1 MSSVFIKKV
10 GKFFLKLLG
19 KKALEKVED
28 KVVEKIEENNEAIE
42 KELEVVD
49 EAKEKIE
56 EVSRTIE
63 EIEREAK
70 AVKELY
76 SAYATRS
83 VDVWHEFHED
93 VDAVKRYWDGQFH
106 NLVRRVLNNT
116 DIGPI
121 KDELMSILGSYDR
134 KKALR
139 QAFFDKFC
147 NELTD
152 L

>member
-49 EAKEKIE
+49 EVKEKIE
-56 EVSRTIE
+56 EV
-63 EIEREAK
+63 EREAK
-70 AVKELY
+70 AIKELY

-116 DIGPI
+116 DVGPI

-139 QAFFDKFC
+139 QAFFYKFC

>member
-1 MSSVFIKKV
+1 MSSMFIKNV

-28 KVVEKIEENNEAIE
+28 KVVEKIEENKADIE
-42 KELEVVD
+42 EGLETVD
-49 EAKEKIE
+49 EVKEKIE
-56 EVSRTIE
+56 EVSKTIE
-63 EIEREAK
+63 EIEREAR
-70 AVKELY
+70 AIKELY

-116 DIGPI
+116 DIGPV
-121 KDELMSILGSYDR
+121 KDELMIVLGSYDK

-139 QAFFDKFC
+139 KQFFDKFC